1 MEAKRPDFSAA
12 EVIAASFLGEAKM
25 PSNKVALPL
34 ISSFLAISITGD
46 VGLGSMVG
54 ASFFLCNKCVSIGDV
69 GEEDEVVEDTV
80 VVETGNTEGNLC

>member
-1 MEAKRPDFSAA
+1 MKKYEIVSD
-12 EVIAASFLGEAKM
+12 M
-25 PSNKVALPL
+25 Y
-34 ISSFLAISITGD
+34 T
-46 VGLGSMVG
+46 LGSMVG